1 MFREYGF
8 SRKALAVLAM
18 CLIVLSCAFA
28 GRFSIKAQVSPYSL
42 QTVTL
47 QSGRHSSSY
56 GFGFT
61 AGGRYNIVDNL
72 TAGLDVNLDI
82 FNYRELENKYLV
94 IGFMAKAG
102 YAFDF
107 SEKVYGEAELGLGL
121 DIRKIGDRS
130 QAAFGMD
137 AYFGGGYRFTE
148 RFSATAGLDLEH
160 GFQGN
165 STDFAAR
172 FRLGAAFA
180 L

>member
-1 MFREYGF
+1 MK
-8 SRKALAVLAM
+8 RKAFLAAVF
-18 CLIVLSCAFA
+18 CLIILSCVSA
-28 GRFSIKAQVSPYSL
+28 GKFSIVGQVSPYSL

-61 AGGRYNIVDNL
+61 AGGRYNIIDNL
-72 TAGLDVNLDI
+72 TAGIDFNLDV
-82 FNYRELENKYLV
+82 FNYREIENKYLV

-102 YAFDF
+102 YSFDF
-107 SEKVYGEAELGLGL
+107 SDKVFGEIGAGLGL

-130 QAAFGMD
+130 QATFGME
-137 AYFGGGYRFTE
+137 AYFGGGYRFTD
-148 RFSATAGLDLEH
+148 RISTTAGLNLEH

-172 FRLGAAFA
+172 FRLGAVFA

>member
-1 MFREYGF
+1 MK
-8 SRKALAVLAM
+8 RKAFLAAVF
-18 CLIVLSCAFA
+18 CLIILSCVSA
-28 GRFSIKAQVSPYSL
+28 GKFSIVGQVSPYSL

-61 AGGRYNIVDNL
+61 AGGRYNIIDNL
-72 TAGLDVNLDI
+72 TAGIDFNLDV
-82 FNYRELENKYLV
+82 FKYREIENKYLV

-102 YAFDF
+102 YSFDF
-107 SEKVYGEAELGLGL
+107 SDKVFGEIGAGLGL

-130 QAAFGMD
+130 QAAFGLEM
-137 AYFGGGYRFTE
+137 YFGGGYRFTD
-148 RFSATAGLDLEH
+148 RISATAGLNLEH

-172 FRLGAAFA
+172 FRLGAVFA

>member
-1 MFREYGF
+1 MK
-8 SRKALAVLAM
+8 RKALLAVVFCIL
-18 CLIVLSCAFA
+18 VLSCASA
-28 GRFSIKAQVSPYSL
+28 GKFSIVGQVSPYSL
-42 QTVTL
+42 QTITL
-47 QSGRHSSSY
+47 QTGRHSSSY

-61 AGGRYNIVDNL
+61 AGGRYYVEDNL
-72 TAGLDVNLDI
+72 TAGLDVNLDV

-102 YAFDF
+102 YSFDF
-107 SEKVYGEAELGLGL
+107 SEKVYGEAEIGLGL

-130 QAAFGMD
+130 QAAFGME

-148 RFSATAGLDLEH
+148 KISATAGVDLEH

-165 STDFAAR
+165 STDFAVR

>member
-1 MFREYGF
+1 MK
-8 SRKALAVLAM
+8 RKALLAAVF
-18 CLIVLSCAFA
+18 CLIILSCASA
-28 GRFSIKAQVSPYSL
+28 GKFSIVGQVSPYSL

-61 AGGRYNIVDNL
+61 AGGRYYIVDNL
-72 TAGLDVNLDI
+72 SAGLDVNLDV
-82 FNYRELENKYLV
+82 FNYREIENKYLV

-102 YAFDF
+102 YSFDF
-107 SEKVYGEAELGLGL
+107 SEKVYGEAEIGLGL

-130 QAAFGMD
+130 QAAFGME

-148 RFSATAGLDLEH
+148 KISATAGLDLEH
-160 GFQGN
+160 GFQG
-165 STDFAAR
+165 SSADFAAR
-172 FRLGAAFA
+172 FRLGAGFA

>member
-1 MFREYGF
+1 MK
-8 SRKALAVLAM
+8 RKALLAAVF
-18 CLIVLSCAFA
+18 CLIILSCASA
-28 GRFSIKAQVSPYSL
+28 GKFSIVGQVSPYSL

-61 AGGRYNIVDNL
+61 AGGRYYIVDNL
-72 TAGLDVNLDI
+72 SAGLDVNLDV
-82 FNYRELENKYLV
+82 FNYREIENKYLV

-102 YAFDF
+102 YSFDF
-107 SEKVYGEAELGLGL
+107 SEKVYGEAEIGLGL

-130 QAAFGMD
+130 QAAFGME

-148 RFSATAGLDLEH
+148 KISATAGLDLEH
-160 GFQGN
+160 GFQGA
-165 STDFAAR
+165 SVDFAAR

>member
-1 MFREYGF
+1 MK
-8 SRKALAVLAM
+8 RKAFLAAVF
-18 CLIVLSCAFA
+18 CLIILSCASA
-28 GRFSIKAQVSPYSL
+28 GKFSIVGQVSPYSL

-61 AGGRYNIVDNL
+61 AGGRYYIVDNL
-72 TAGLDVNLDI
+72 SAGLDVNLDV
-82 FNYRELENKYLV
+82 FNYREIENKYLV
-94 IGFMAKAG
+94 IGFMTKAG
-102 YAFDF
+102 YSFDF
-107 SEKVYGEAELGLGL
+107 SEKVYGEAEIGLGL

-130 QAAFGMD
+130 QAAFGME

-148 RFSATAGLDLEH
+148 KISATAGLDLEH
-160 GFQGN
+160 GFQGA
-165 STDFAAR
+165 SVDFAAR

>member
-1 MFREYGF
+1 MK
-8 SRKALAVLAM
+8 RKALLAAVF
-18 CLIVLSCAFA
+18 CLIILSCVSA
-28 GRFSIKAQVSPYSL
+28 GKFSIVGQVSPYSL

-61 AGGRYNIVDNL
+61 AGGRYYIVDNL
-72 TAGLDVNLDI
+72 SAGLDVNLDV
-82 FNYRELENKYLV
+82 FNYREIENKYLV

-102 YAFDF
+102 YSFDF
-107 SEKVYGEAELGLGL
+107 SEKVYGEAEIGLGL

-130 QAAFGMD
+130 QAAFGME

-148 RFSATAGLDLEH
+148 KISATAGLDLEH
-160 GFQGN
+160 GFQG
-165 STDFAAR
+165 SSADFAAR
-172 FRLGAAFA
+172 FRLGAGFA

>member
-1 MFREYGF
+1 MK
-8 SRKALAVLAM
+8 RKAFLAAVF
-18 CLIVLSCAFA
+18 CLIILSCVSA
-28 GRFSIKAQVSPYSL
+28 GKFSIVGQVSPYSL

-61 AGGRYNIVDNL
+61 AGGRYNIIDNL
-72 TAGLDVNLDI
+72 TAGIDFNLDV
-82 FNYRELENKYLV
+82 FKYREIENKYLV

-102 YAFDF
+102 YSFDF
-107 SEKVYGEAELGLGL
+107 SDKVFGEVGAGLGL
-121 DIRKIGDRS
+121 DIRKIGDKS
-130 QAAFGMD
+130 QAAFGLEM
-137 AYFGGGYRFTE
+137 YFGGGYRFTE

-172 FRLGAAFA
+172 FRLGAVFA

>member
-1 MFREYGF
+1 MK
-8 SRKALAVLAM
+8 RKAFLAAVF
-18 CLIVLSCAFA
+18 CLIILSCVSA
-28 GRFSIKAQVSPYSL
+28 GKFSIVGQVSPYSL

-61 AGGRYNIVDNL
+61 AGGRYNIIDNL
-72 TAGLDVNLDI
+72 TAGIDFNLDV
-82 FNYRELENKYLV
+82 FNYREIENKYLV

-102 YAFDF
+102 YSFDF
-107 SEKVYGEAELGLGL
+107 SDKAFGEIGAGLGL

-130 QAAFGMD
+130 QATFGFEM
-137 AYFGGGYRFTE
+137 YFGGGYRFTD
-148 RFSATAGLDLEH
+148 RISATAGLNLEH

-165 STDFAAR
+165 STDFAVR
-172 FRLGAAFA
+172 FRLGAVFA

>member
-1 MFREYGF
+1 MK
-8 SRKALAVLAM
+8 RKAFLAAVF
-18 CLIVLSCAFA
+18 CLIFLSCVSA
-28 GRFSIKAQVSPYSL
+28 GKFSIVGQVSPYSL

-61 AGGRYNIVDNL
+61 AGGRYYIVDNL
-72 TAGLDVNLDI
+72 SAGLDVNLDV
-82 FNYRELENKYLV
+82 FNYREIENKYLV

-102 YAFDF
+102 YSFDF
-107 SEKVYGEAELGLGL
+107 SEKVYGEAEIGLGL
-121 DIRKIGDRS
+121 DIRKIGVRS
-130 QAAFGMD
+130 QAAFGME

-148 RFSATAGLDLEH
+148 KISATAGLDLEH
-160 GFQGN
+160 GFQGA
-165 STDFAAR
+165 SVDFAAR